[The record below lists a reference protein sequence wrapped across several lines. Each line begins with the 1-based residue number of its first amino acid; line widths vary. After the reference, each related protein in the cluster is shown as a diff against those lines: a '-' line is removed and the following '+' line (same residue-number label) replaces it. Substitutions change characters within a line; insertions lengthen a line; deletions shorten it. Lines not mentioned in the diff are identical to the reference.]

1 MKIGDPA
8 FIRFK
13 QSLIDQGADYETD
26 EDYLEAFNN
35 LVSYVEL
42 LAEMEEE
49 QRSRNKTEEKSRDP
63 RPS

>member
-1 MKIGDPA
+1 MTIGDPA

-13 QSLIDQGADYETD
+13 QSLIDQGADYKTD

-42 LAEMEEE
+42 LDEIDQD
-49 QRSRNKTEEKSRDP
+49 QRHHNKSESKHED
-63 RPS
+63 

>member
-26 EDYLEAFNN
+26 DDYLEAFNN
-35 LVSYVEL
+35 LVGYVEL
-42 LAEMEEE
+42 LVEMEQDQKNHKNEPEE
-49 QRSRNKTEEKSRDP
+49 
-63 RPS
+63 

>member
-13 QSLIDQGADYETD
+13 QSLIDQGANYETD

-35 LVSYVEL
+35 LVSYIEL
-42 LAEMEEE
+42 LDEIDQE
-49 QRSRNKTEEKSRDP
+49 QKHHTKSGSKHER
-63 RPS
+63 

>member
-26 EDYLEAFNN
+26 DDYLEAFNN

-42 LAEMEEE
+42 LDEIDQE
-49 QRSRNKTEEKSRDP
+49 QKNRNISESEHKD
-63 RPS
+63 